1 MKEINLISV
10 IVPVYNVAEYLKE
23 FIDSVLCQTYG
34 NIELILVNDGSS
46 DDSPNICADYA
57 NKDQRIHYITK
68 TNNGVSSARNAG
80 LKYAKGDYIGFADP
94 DDVLDKDMYSLMMKA
109 ILNNNSDAVFCG
121 YKEWHPEN
129 LKMSITHKP
138 EVTGIVTGKEAE
150 YQCIRGMNVS
160 YFTSVWNKLFKR
172 SSISDSDNNIHSFNE
187 NYSIAEDELWLAEVV
202 PHLDKVCLLNNPLYN
217 WRYRQNSAINNRFN
231 KTRWLSAI
239 QAKELSM
246 NTLDDCKEAYQAK
259 IYNDIYPA
267 IGIAYYT
274 DEKEMQEYFAEILT
288 KYRKYFFNSKLYS
301 KKKKFKYHLLETLIT
316 LRFPKKIIYR
326 IMDTTYIKIKKFLNT
341 KSSQNIK

>member
-1 MKEINLISV
+1 MKDTNLISV
-10 IVPVYNVAEYLKE
+10 IVPVYNVAEYLSE
-23 FIDSVLCQTYG
+23 FIDSVLCQTYR

-46 DDSPNICADYA
+46 DDSPNICEEYA

-68 TNNGVSSARNAG
+68 TNSGVSSARNEG

-94 DDVLDKDMYSLMMKA
+94 DDVLDKDMYSLMMEA
-109 ILNNNSDAVFCG
+109 ILNNNGDAVFCG
-121 YKEWHPEN
+121 YREWHPED
-129 LKMSITHKP
+129 LKMSIIHEP

-172 SSISDSDNNIHSFNE
+172 SSISDSDNNIHPFNV

-202 PHLDKVCLLNNPLYN
+202 PHLNKVCLLNNPLYN
-217 WRYRQNSAINNRFN
+217 WRYRQNSAINNKFN

-246 NTLDDCKEAYQAK
+246 TTLDDYKDIYQAK

-267 IGIAYYT
+267 VGIAYYT
-274 DEKEMQEYFAEILT
+274 GEKDMQTYFVDVLT
-288 KYRKYFFNSKLYS
+288 KYRKYFFDSKLYS
-301 KKKKFKYHLLETLIT
+301 KKKKFKYLLLETLIAF
-316 LRFPKKIIYR
+316 RFPKKIIYW
-326 IMDTTYIKIKKFLNT
+326 IMDTTYVKIKKKL
-341 KSSQNIK
+341 NIKTS